1 MPPRPVPV
9 RWGAYPEIVNKRTD
23 EVPLITSAP
32 ESSSAMFGAKE
43 RRYLFSMGL
52 RTVCFIG
59 ACLVDGPFRW
69 VLIVLAVFLPYVSVV
84 LANAGVRVR
93 PASGT
98 SFVPMEHR
106 SIGARPERDEL

>member
-1 MPPRPVPV
+1 MPSRPVAL
-9 RWGAYPEIVNKRTD
+9 RWGAYPGRVNKRTD

-43 RRYLFSMGL
+43 RRYLLSMGL

-84 LANAGVRVR
+84 LANAGVRATR
-93 PASGT
+93 ASGS

-106 SIGARPERDEL
+106 SIAGRPERDEL